1 MSEEQE
7 QSNDGTLSGLKKTVI
22 GVITTAVMGLGTW
35 GVTQITGGGDEP
47 APVQQA
53 APVINIT
60 NSNQQQQSAGGG
72 TTKIIERERVVEKP
86 SSDKPAKPVKK
97 KEGDE
102 FKEEAP
108 KW

>member
-1 MSEEQE
+1 M
-7 QSNDGTLSGLKKTVI
+7 SGLKKTLI
-22 GVITTAVMGLGTW
+22 GAVGTIVTAG
-35 GVTQITGGGDEP
+35 GVWAASLLGGGDKSEP
-47 APVQQA
+47 APVQA

-60 NSNQQQQSAGGG
+60 NSQTQQQSAGGG
-72 TTKIIERERVVEKP
+72 KTVIIKEKETV
-86 SSDKPAKPVKK
+86 KEPAKPVKK

>member
-1 MSEEQE
+1 MSEEKE
-7 QSNDGTLSGLKKTVI
+7 ESTGSSLKKTI
-22 GVITTAVMGLGTW
+22 LGTIATV
-35 GVTQITGGGDEP
+35 VTAGGAWLGSTLFGGEDKA
-47 APVQQA
+47 APVQA

-60 NSNQQQQSAGGG
+60 NSNQQSQAAGGK
-72 TTKIIERERVVEKP
+72 TVIINQKAAE
-86 SSDKPAKPVKK
+86 PAKPVAPVKK

>member
-1 MSEEQE
+1 MSEEVE
-7 QSNDGTLSGLKKTVI
+7 SSNDGTLSGLKKTVI
-22 GVITTAVMGLGTW
+22 GVVTTAVMGLGTW

-47 APVQQA
+47 APVQQT

-60 NSNQQQQSAGGG
+60 NSNQQAQQASGGG
-72 TTKIIERERVVEKP
+72 KTVVIKEKETIKEKP
-86 SSDKPAKPVKK
+86 APVKK

>member
-1 MSEEQE
+1 MSEEKE
-7 QSNDGTLSGLKKTVI
+7 ESTGSSLKKTI
-22 GVITTAVMGLGTW
+22 LGTIATV
-35 GVTQITGGGDEP
+35 VTAGGAWLGSTLFGGGEDKSAAP
-47 APVQQA
+47 AP

-60 NSNQQQQSAGGG
+60 NSNQQSQAAGGK
-72 TTKIIERERVVEKP
+72 TVIINQKAADP
-86 SSDKPAKPVKK
+86 KPAAPVKK

>member
-1 MSEEQE
+1 MSEEVE
-7 QSNDGTLSGLKKTVI
+7 SSNDGTLSGLKKTII

-35 GVTQITGGGDEP
+35 GITQITGGDEP

-60 NSNQQQQSAGGG
+60 NSNQQSQAAGGG
-72 TTKIIERERVVEKP
+72 TTKIIEREKVVEKP
-86 SSDKPAKPVKK
+86 APAPKPKK
-97 KEGDE
+97 KDGDE

>member
-1 MSEEQE
+1 MSEETQQE
-7 QSNDGTLSGLKKTVI
+7 GTWSSLKKTIV
-22 GVITTAVMGLGTW
+22 GVLGTIVTAG
-35 GVTQITGGGDEP
+35 GVWLTTLLGGGEAATP
-47 APVQQA
+47 APAA

-60 NSNQQQQSAGGG
+60 NSNQQSQAAGGG
-72 TTKIIERERVVEKP
+72 KTVIIKEKETV
-86 SSDKPAKPVKK
+86 KETAKPVKK